1 MQDAVYGEGNDETVK
16 PKAAASRKRKTP
28 EEEQA
33 IKEEAAAIDYKVFH
47 IVCLMLLINRTDRY
61 ALHYIAIRVQV
72 TSDEP
77 AVAANEW
84 YGQICIA

>member
-47 IVCLMLLINRTDRY
+47 VVSLLLLINETDRY
-61 ALHYIAIRVQV
+61 ALHNTAIKVQV
-72 TSDEP
+72 MSDEP
-77 AVAANEW
+77 FAPN
-84 YGQICIA
+84 Q